1 MTIHDRNDQRERC
14 FELFRIQNSQN
25 FSYSTF
31 QAPQLNNGFPPRYA
45 RQKTGT
51 PKNLLDTALA

>member
-14 FELFRIQNSQN
+14 FELFRMQNSRN
-25 FSYSTF
+25 VSFSTL

-45 RQKTGT
+45 RQKTGA
-51 PKNLLDTALA
+51 PKNLVDTALA